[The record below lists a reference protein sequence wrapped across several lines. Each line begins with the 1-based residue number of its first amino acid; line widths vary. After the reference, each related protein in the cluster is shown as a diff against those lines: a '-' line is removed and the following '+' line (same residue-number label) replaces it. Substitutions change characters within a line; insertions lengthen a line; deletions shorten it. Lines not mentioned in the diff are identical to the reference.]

1 MNRYQMNRI
10 LDVALKM
17 LKEKLLL
24 KDKRNKRRKERTILK
39 AEKESK
45 MNGFE
50 GKFQIILDMGVE
62 VGYTAYKDDN
72 SDDEVEI
79 TSLEAIVTINGE
91 EIKVPLP
98 GSVIDCLLS
107 ENDEYVEENAIK
119 DAYEKAENLLID
131 NLDITI

>member
-72 SDDEVEI
+72 SNDEVEI

-107 ENDEYVEENAIK
+107 ENDEYIEENAIK

>member
-72 SDDEVEI
+72 SNDEVEI

-131 NLDITI
+131 NLNITI

>member
-72 SDDEVEI
+72 SNDEVEI